1 MSAGLGVSC
10 VLRPLCSGLA
20 HLFHVT
26 SASGYILWWSVDYVS
41 ISLAILA
48 TSIVSGQLGL
58 GRATAHRALTLAL
71 TLAPTL
77 ALPLSRPLRLLL
89 PRAAADPLLHLDRR
103 AALLLDGRSLGL
115 GLGLG

>member
-41 ISLAILA
+41 ICLAILA
-48 TSIVSGQLGL
+48 TSLVSGRFAFYCLEPLQILFFTSIGGL
-58 GRATAHRALTLAL
+58 LSSSMVAVLAISS
-71 TLAPTL
+71 P
-77 ALPLSRPLRLLL
+77 
-89 PRAAADPLLHLDRR
+89 
-103 AALLLDGRSLGL
+103 G
-115 GLGLG
+115 